1 MNEDY
6 LWDRSGEVDPE
17 IAELERKLGRLRFKV
32 AAHPLVLPT
41 ALPTALSATAWY
53 RKDFSP
59 MMAIA
64 ATLAMLLLAGGLW
77 LGLRAS
83 TFNAGKILQVV
94 ASGPRPPIGPID
106 STTATAKPAAPQS
119 DNSASHTVQPAR
131 FITRASAE
139 RRRELLATRA
149 SINKAR
155 VRREQQQQLARE
167 GEAAK
172 AQLIRALY
180 ITSDAL
186 NTVQRKIQGEQ
197 EERRPIS

>member
-6 LWDRSGEVDPE
+6 LWDKSGEIDPE
-17 IAELERKLGRLRFKV
+17 IAELEHKLGRLRFKA
-32 AAHPLVLPT
+32 AAHPLVLPPP
-41 ALPTALSATAWY
+41 LPATAWY
-53 RKDFSP
+53 RKNFSP
-59 MMAIA
+59 VMAIA
-64 ATLAMLLLAGGLW
+64 ATLVILLLAGGLW
-77 LGLRAS
+77 LGLRGS
-83 TFNAGKILQVV
+83 TFNDGKILQVV

-106 STTATAKPAAPQS
+106 STQARINPVAPQQN
-119 DNSASHTVQPAR
+119 NSASHTVEPAR
-131 FITRASAE
+131 FRAGERAE

-186 NTVQRKIQGEQ
+186 NTVQRKVQGEQ